1 MFTMNHESDAE
12 MDHQWLH
19 TPWRRTSRSCEQMDN
34 VCKDVTPSLCDIH
47 WVDLFIK
54 NGVRNFKATFG

>member
-1 MFTMNHESDAE
+1 
-12 MDHQWLH
+12 
-19 TPWRRTSRSCEQMDN
+19 MDN